1 MEVYKYSARDTKTGE
16 IVKAEVEAQNE
27 RAAGKL
33 LIEKG
38 LTPIEI
44 GLKKEE
50 GKSLFGFRNRINTK
64 QRVVFARQLSTLVN
78 AGLPLVQSLQNVRE
92 QTQNKEFQK
101 VIAKI
106 LTDVEAGSTLADSLN
121 KYPKLF
127 DTVYVSLVAAGE
139 TSGTL
144 DKTLERLANR
154 QEADA
159 EIVGKVRG
167 ALIYPAVVMVV
178 LLAVLVF
185 MLVAVLPQVQNI
197 YNELPG
203 TKLPFITVWLLD
215 ISHLVTKLWWVAL
228 LILSGGGYFATR
240 WLRSPEGIEV
250 ADRFKLNAWP
260 LAPLFRKLYM
270 ARFARTASTLVASG
284 VPLIKMLETTSRAVG
299 NVHVAASINKAVE
312 QVKGGKALSESL
324 KKDSNFLDLVPGMI
338 SIGEQSGQLDTMLS
352 KVADYYEKDV
362 DNQIKSI
369 STIIEPLLM
378 IAVGVI
384 ALIIVAAVLLP
395 IYSLVGKNVNVV

>member
-1 MEVYKYSARDTKTGE
+1 MDVYKYSARDTKTGE
-16 IVKAEVEAQNE
+16 VVKAEVEAQNE

-44 GLKKEE
+44 SISQREFHLFSLGKK
-50 GKSLFGFRNRINTK
+50 INAK
-64 QRVVFARQLSTLVN
+64 QRVIFARQLSTLVN
-78 AGLPLVQSLQNVRE
+78 AGLPLVQSLQNVQQ
-92 QTQNKEFQK
+92 QTPNKEFQK
-101 VIAKI
+101 IITKI
-106 LTDVEAGSTLADSLN
+106 VNDVEAGSTLADALN
-121 KYPKLF
+121 KFPKLF

-167 ALIYPAVVMVV
+167 ALMYPAVVFVV
-178 LLAVLVF
+178 LLGVMVF

-197 YNELPG
+197 YKELPG
-203 TKLPFITVWLLD
+203 TKLPFITVWLLA
-215 ISHLVTKLWWVAL
+215 ISHFITKFWWVMFAL
-228 LILSGGGYFATR
+228 IGGIGYGGFKWSKT
-240 WLRSPEGIEV
+240 PEGIQV
-250 ADRFKLNAWP
+250 IDRVKMQAWP
-260 LAPLFRKLYM
+260 LGPLFKKLYM

-312 QVKGGKALSESL
+312 KVKGGVALSVAL
-324 KKDSNFLDLVPGMI
+324 KNDENFLDLVPGMI
-338 SIGEQSGQLDTMLS
+338 SIGEQSGQLDNMLG
-352 KVADYYEKDV
+352 KVADYYEKEV

-378 IAVGVI
+378 IVVGGM
-384 ALIIVAAVLLP
+384 ALVIVAAVLLP

>member
-44 GLKKEE
+44 SLKNQS
-50 GKSLFGFRNRINTK
+50 KSLLSFRDRINTK
-64 QRVVFARQLSTLVN
+64 QKVIFARQLSTLVN
-78 AGLPLVQSLQNVRE
+78 AGLPLVQSLQNVQE
-92 QTQNKEFQK
+92 QTPNKEFQK

-106 LTDVEAGSTLADSLN
+106 VNDVEAGGTLADSLS

-167 ALIYPAVVMVV
+167 ALVYPLVVMLVLFGVV
-178 LLAVLVF
+178 VF

-197 YNELPG
+197 YKELPG
-203 TKLPFITVWLLD
+203 AKLPFITSWLLS
-215 ISHLVTKLWWVAL
+215 ISHLMTQLWWIFL
-228 LILSGGGYFATR
+228 LIIIGIGYGLYR
-240 WLRSPEGIEV
+240 WLNTAEGKEV
-250 ADRFKLNAWP
+250 ADHLKMTTWP
-260 LAPLFRKLYM
+260 MAQLFRKLYM
-270 ARFARTASTLVASG
+270 ARFSRTASTLVASG
-284 VPLIKMLETTSRAVG
+284 VPLIQMLEITSRAVG

-324 KKDSNFLDLVPGMI
+324 KNDPNFLQLVPGMI

-352 KVADYYEKDV
+352 KVADYYEKEV

-369 STIIEPLLM
+369 SSIIEPLLM
-378 IAVGVI
+378 IVVGAI

-395 IYSLVGKNVNVV
+395 IYSLVGRNVNVV

>member
-1 MEVYKYSARDTKTGE
+1 METYKYSARDTKTGE
-16 IVKAEVEAQNE
+16 IIKSEMEAQNE

-44 GLKKEE
+44 KLKADK
-50 GKSLFGFRNRINTK
+50 KNLLDFKNRISTK
-64 QRVVFARQLSTLVN
+64 QKVIFSRQLATLVN
-78 AGLPLVQSLQNVRE
+78 AGLPLVQSLQNVMG
-92 QTQNKEFQK
+92 QTTNKNFK
-101 VIAKI
+101 DVIVKI
-106 LTDVEAGSTLADSLN
+106 ISDVESGSTLADAFS

-127 DTVYVSLVAAGE
+127 DNVYVSLVAAGE

-144 DKTLERLANR
+144 DAALERLANR
-154 QEADA
+154 QEKDA

-167 ALIYPAVVMVV
+167 ALIYPMVV
-178 LLAVLVF
+178 LLVLFGVLTF

-203 TKLPFITVWLLD
+203 ARLPFITLFLLS
-215 ISHLVTKLWWVAL
+215 ISHALTKLWWIVL
-228 LILSGGGYFATR
+228 LLGIVVGYFGVR
-240 WLRSPEGIEV
+240 WLKTAEGRAI
-250 ADRFKLNAWP
+250 ADRAKMTVWP
-260 LAPLFRKLYM
+260 VGPLFKKLYM
-270 ARFARTASTLVASG
+270 ARFSRTASTLVASG

-299 NVHVAASINKAVE
+299 NVHIAASINKAAE
-312 QVKGGKALSESL
+312 QVKGGKTLSESI
-324 KKDSNFLDLVPGMI
+324 KTDPNFLDLVPGMI
-338 SIGEQSGQLDTMLS
+338 SIGEQSGQLDSMLA
-352 KVADYYEKDV
+352 KVADYYEKEV

-369 STIIEPLLM
+369 STIIEPVMM

-395 IYSLVGKNVNVV
+395 IYGLVGKNITI